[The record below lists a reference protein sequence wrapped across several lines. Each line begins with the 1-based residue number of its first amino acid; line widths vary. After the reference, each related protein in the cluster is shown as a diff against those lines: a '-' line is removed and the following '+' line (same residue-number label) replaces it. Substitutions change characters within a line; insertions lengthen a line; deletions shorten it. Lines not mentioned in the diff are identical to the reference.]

1 LGIAISE
8 NSFKYKKGM
17 KILQLC
23 HKPPMPARDGG
34 CIAMNNITQGL
45 LMGGHRVKVL
55 TIFTAKHDL
64 DLDSLSEDYLN
75 ATRIEGVFVD
85 TEVNMVD
92 AFSSYITSDSYNVNR
107 FFSVD
112 FDIRLTTILK
122 REQFDVV
129 HLESLFMTPYVAT
142 IKRYTQTPVILRSHN
157 LEFII
162 WEKIA
167 RGTRNPFK
175 RIYLSYLARKLREYE
190 LSAMNH
196 VHGIAAISD
205 EDRKRYLDLGV
216 RKPICTVPFGINP
229 DDYASSD
236 DASELALFHLGAMD
250 WSPNVEG
257 IRWFLDSIW
266 PAIHLK
272 FPELKLYLAG
282 RNMPAEFLD
291 RRDPNVVFC
300 GDVPDARAFVKS
312 KKIMIVP
319 LLSAGGI
326 RVKIIEGMALGK
338 LVISTTL
345 GADGLNCMDGVQL
358 MLADRKEQ
366 WLEKLEMLLGDADLR
381 DRLAQNA
388 IRHIHSNFTLQ
399 AVTAKLISFYKE
411 LKKS

>member
-1 LGIAISE
+1 
-8 NSFKYKKGM
+8 M

-45 LMGGHRVKVL
+45 LMGGHKVKVL
-55 TIFTAKHDL
+55 TIFTSKHDL
-64 DLDSLSEDYLN
+64 DLDSLSDDYLN

-112 FDIRLTTILK
+112 FDIRLATVLK

-142 IKRYTQTPVILRSHN
+142 IKRFTSAPVILRSHN

-175 RIYLSYLARKLREYE
+175 RIYLAYLASKLRDYE

-229 DDYASSD
+229 DEYFGTDED
-236 DASELALFHLGAMD
+236 SELALFHLGAMD

-257 IRWFLDSIW
+257 IRWFLDAIW
-266 PAIHLK
+266 PAIHAK

-282 RNMPAEFLD
+282 RNMPSEFFE
-291 RRDPNVVFC
+291 RHDPNVVVL
-300 GDVPDARAFVKS
+300 GDVPDARAFVSS
-312 KKIMIVP
+312 KEMMIVP

-338 LVISTTL
+338 LVISTSL
-345 GADGLNCMDGVQL
+345 GADGLNCKDGEHL
-358 MLADRKEQ
+358 MLADRQEQ
-366 WLEKLEMLLGDADLR
+366 WLESLEKLLVNAELR
-381 DRLAQNA
+381 ERMAQNA
-388 IRHIHSNFTLQ
+388 KEHIRSNFTITS
-399 AVTAKLISFYKE
+399 VTAKLISFYKD
-411 LKKS
+411 LKRS

>member
-1 LGIAISE
+1 
-8 NSFKYKKGM
+8 M

-45 LMGGHRVKVL
+45 LTAGHNVKIL

-64 DLDSLSEDYLN
+64 DLDSLPANYLN
-75 ATRIEGVFVD
+75 ATRIEGVYVD
-85 TEVNMVD
+85 TEVNVID

-112 FDIRLTTILK
+112 FDIRLTAILK
-122 REQFDVV
+122 RESFDVV

-142 IKRYTQTPVILRSHN
+142 IKRFTKAAVILRSHN

-175 RIYLSYLARKLREYE
+175 RLYLSYLGRKLREYE

-196 VHGIAAISD
+196 VHGIAAISE

-216 RKPICTVPFGINP
+216 RKPICTVPFGVNP
-229 DDYASSD
+229 SDYSSSD
-236 DASELALFHLGAMD
+236 EPSELALFHLGAMD

-266 PAIHLK
+266 PAIHSK
-272 FPELKLYLAG
+272 FPDLKLYLAG
-282 RNMPAEFLD
+282 RNMPVEFFERGD
-291 RRDPNVVFC
+291 TNVEVF
-300 GDVPDARAFVKS
+300 GDVPDGLSFVKS
-312 KKIMIVP
+312 KSIMIVP

-338 LVISTTL
+338 LVISTSL
-345 GADGLNCMDGVQL
+345 GADGLNCVDGEHL

-366 WLEKLEMLLGDADLR
+366 WLECVEKLMGESSLR
-381 DRLAQNA
+381 ESMAKNA
-388 IRHIHSNFTLQ
+388 KLHIQSNFTISV
-399 AVTAKLISFYKE
+399 VTAKLTTFYKE
-411 LKKS
+411 LMRS

>member
-1 LGIAISE
+1 
-8 NSFKYKKGM
+8 
-17 KILQLC
+17 
-23 HKPPMPARDGG
+23 MPARDGG

-45 LMGGHRVKVL
+45 LLGGHKVKIL
-55 TIFTAKHDL
+55 SIFTSKHDL
-64 DLDSLSEDYLN
+64 DLDSLSDDYLN
-75 ATRIEGVFVD
+75 ATKIEGVFVN
-85 TEVNMVD
+85 TEVNLVD
-92 AFSSYITSDSYNVNR
+92 ALSSYITSDSYNVNR

-112 FDIRLTTILK
+112 FDIRLTSILK

-142 IKRYTQTPVILRSHN
+142 IKRYTQCPVVLRSHN

-196 VHGIAAISD
+196 VHGIAAISE

-216 RKPICTVPFGINP
+216 RKPICVVPLGINT
-229 DDYASSD
+229 DEYSHTNDN
-236 DASELALFHLGAMD
+236 SELALFHLGAMD

-257 IRWFLDSIW
+257 VRWFLDTIW
-266 PAIHLK
+266 PAIHAK
-272 FPELKLYLAG
+272 FPNLKLYLAG
-282 RNMPAEFLD
+282 RNMPPELLD
-291 RRDPNVVFC
+291 RHEPNVSILGAVTD
-300 GDVPDARAFVKS
+300 GREFVRS
-312 KKIMIVP
+312 KQIMIVP

-338 LVISTTL
+338 LVISTSL
-345 GADGLNCMDGVQL
+345 GADGLNCVDGEHL

-366 WLEKLEMLLGDADLR
+366 WLECIEKLLNDAGLR
-381 DRLAQNA
+381 ERMAHKATQH
-388 IRHIHSNFTLQ
+388 IRSHFTMQ
-399 AVTAKLISFYKE
+399 SVTTKLVSFYKE
-411 LKKS
+411 LKRS